1 MSKYWCCIPKLAQTT
16 MNSNGDIIY
25 WTKTVKMS
33 FYCNI
38 VILGVK
44 IASVM
49 RAMKKPNLSKF
60 FVSSYILLQNL
71 LMIVSNLVDTIFPPR
86 EMNGRRLEMVLLF
99 CTSRGKLLEQSTSGS
114 SKLEKLN
121 LPPSNLFITKA

>member
-1 MSKYWCCIPKLAQTT
+1 
-16 MNSNGDIIY
+16 
-25 WTKTVKMS
+25 MS

-49 RAMKKPNLSKF
+49 RALMKPNLSKF

-99 CTSRGKLLEQSTSGS
+99 LHQQG
-114 SKLEKLN
+114 
-121 LPPSNLFITKA
+121 